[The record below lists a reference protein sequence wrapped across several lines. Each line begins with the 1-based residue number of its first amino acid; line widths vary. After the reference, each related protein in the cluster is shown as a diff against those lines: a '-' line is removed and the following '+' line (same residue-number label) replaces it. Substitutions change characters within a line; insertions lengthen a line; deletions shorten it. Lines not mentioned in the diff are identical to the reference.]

1 MKTPEIL
8 IRKHR
13 TVTETL
19 NGVSNIMRGWGNQ
32 YSYCN
37 DLKLMEAIDKKID
50 GKIASYLSNY
60 AYWKDKFEKN
70 GQEINRRRLLG
81 IHLLTDSKKKPIIDN

>member
-1 MKTPEIL
+1 MGTPEIL

-19 NGVSNIMRGWGNQ
+19 NSVSNIMRGWGNQ

-37 DLKLMEAIDKKID
+37 DYKLMEVLDQKVNK
-50 GKIASYLSNY
+50 KIASYLFSY
-60 AYWKDKFEKN
+60 AKWKDHFEKN
-70 GQEINRRRLLG
+70 EQQINRRRLLG
-81 IHLLTDSKKKPIIDN
+81 VHLLTDSKKDPIIPT